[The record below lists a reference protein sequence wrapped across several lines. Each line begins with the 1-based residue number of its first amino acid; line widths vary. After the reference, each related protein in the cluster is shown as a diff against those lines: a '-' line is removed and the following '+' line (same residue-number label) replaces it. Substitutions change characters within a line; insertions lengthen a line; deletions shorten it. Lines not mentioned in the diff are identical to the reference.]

1 MHTTNQ
7 GAELFAKE
15 TLYELMNITR
25 TGSHRFIV
33 RGLNIATNDE
43 SMFIVDCSGETITKI
58 ENGN

>member
-7 GAELFAKE
+7 GAELFARE
-15 TLYELMNITR
+15 TLYDMMSITR

-43 SMFIVDCSGETITKI
+43 SMFIVDCTEETVTKI
-58 ENGN
+58 ES